1 MGINTR
7 KMKYP
12 AAICVLLACCIT
24 MDIASYAAGWAEEN
38 GTWRYS
44 GQSGDY
50 ITNSWI
56 RHGNSYYYL
65 DEKGE
70 MATECLIKTDGDL
83 YYVDIN
89 GVKAVNQWVS
99 ISDDNSQVGTQA
111 ATAWYYFGSK
121 GKAYRN
127 IRKRIDGK
135 YYIFDE
141 NGHMLSGW
149 QPYGNNDN
157 LYYLGSDGAMK
168 TGWRYL
174 EPPYDEDED
183 DYTYGPES
191 DDGQY
196 WYYFAP
202 SGKKYC
208 TSTGDEEGEYRV
220 SRIDGKYYCFD
231 STGKMQTGWVY
242 MDGDP
247 DSASS
252 NTIEHW
258 RYFAEPEIKNAKVGA
273 AITGWLSLEPPERL
287 LDNVDESVEWYYFN
301 KDGEPKTGPEFGEAS
316 TDDFVRIDGKNYLFD
331 KRGNPVKGLHKVEI
345 GDTGEYTS
353 YYFDEDSRTV
363 VKGKRTIE
371 EGDGTRSTFYFN
383 EGSYAGRGFTGV
395 RSNYLYYMGKLQKAD
410 SDSRYMLV
418 SLPSGGQYK
427 TYVVNTSGRI
437 SKNTTVKDRDGN
449 RYKVN
454 SSGILTEINGE
465 AAGNGLLGDPM
476 EPVYE
481 EFD

>member
-1 MGINTR
+1 
-7 KMKYP
+7 MKKQTK
-12 AAICVLLACCIT
+12 LLAVLST
-24 MDIASYAAGWAEEN
+24 AALTSALSFPAYAKNAGWAQEN
-38 GTWRYS
+38 GNWYYYDSYGEPLTDTWKK
-44 GQSGDY
+44 SGDD
-50 ITNSWI
+50 W
-56 RHGNSYYYL
+56 YYL
-65 DEKGE
+65 DSDGIR
-70 MATECLIKTDGDL
+70 ATSSQIDE
-83 YYVDIN
+83 YYVDEDGKRVTMKWISVENEDYWSEQDEPEFLYYYYGRDGRALTSTWASIN
-89 GVKAVNQWVS
+89 GQ
-99 ISDDNSQVGTQA
+99 
-111 ATAWYYFGSK
+111 WYYFNEDSIMETGS
-121 GKAYRN
+121 
-127 IRKRIDGK
+127 IQVDG
-135 YYIFDE
+135 F
-141 NGHMLSGW
+141 N
-149 QPYGNNDN
+149 
-157 LYYLGSDGAMK
+157 YYLGEDGSRK
-168 TGWRYL
+168 TGWVL
-174 EPPYDEDED
+174 LEDETD
-183 DYTYGPES
+183 DPEIIES
-191 DDGQY
+191 
-196 WYYFAP
+196 WYYFDN
-202 SGKKYC
+202 SGK
-208 TSTGDEEGEYRV
+208 
-220 SRIDGKYYCFD
+220 RIEHAVDKKINGNYYTFVD
-231 STGKMQTGWVY
+231 GKMQTGWVY

-273 AITGWLSLEPPERL
+273 AISGWLSLEPPERL
-287 LDNVDESVEWYYFN
+287 LDNVDEAVEWYFFN

-331 KRGNPVKGLHKVEI
+331 QRGNPVKGLHRVEI

-353 YYFDEDSRTV
+353 YYFDDDSRTM

-371 EGDGTRSTFYFN
+371 EGDGTKSTFYFN

-418 SLPSGGQYK
+418 SLPSGSQYK

-454 SSGILTEINGE
+454 SSGILMEINGE
-465 AAGNGLLGDPM
+465 AAGNGLLGDPL